1 MNNYISE
8 SIQYKLYKS
17 FLTVFLGP
25 SIDACVS
32 AIIDRLVYLVEPAST
47 LVDTPSS

>member
-25 SIDACVS
+25 SIDGCISVTVDRS
-32 AIIDRLVYLVEPAST
+32 AFLVEPAST